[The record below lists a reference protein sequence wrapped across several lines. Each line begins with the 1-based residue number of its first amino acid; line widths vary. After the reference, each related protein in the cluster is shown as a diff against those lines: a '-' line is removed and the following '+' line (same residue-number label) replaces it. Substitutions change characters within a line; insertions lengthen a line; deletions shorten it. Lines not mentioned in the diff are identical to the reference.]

1 MLATYGAKNIKG
13 GWGWGD
19 FNMINRSQ
27 IVKKAF
33 LGGEISFR
41 GFGKVTQI
49 FWGNEKTI
57 WGNDSYC
64 WGNEPYCWG
73 NDPYCWGN
81 EAKLLGK

>member
-1 MLATYGAKNIKG
+1 
-13 GWGWGD
+13 
-19 FNMINRSQ
+19 MINHSQ

-41 GFGKVTQI
+41 WFGKVTQN